1 MPISGPAELPQD
13 QSADDALSV
22 CFDYEQLTEP
32 LDLLGTT
39 LLYLRASSDCSCGL
53 IAARL
58 CDVAPDGTS
67 TLIRYGVL
75 NLKQRNGREALAEV
89 TPGESMDMVIRLND
103 VGWSIKPQHK
113 VRLAL
118 SSQLWPMAWP
128 VAERATITLNLVHC
142 SLDLPI
148 RTNNTCN
155 DIESPFEPPAA
166 ADPLP
171 HDIILPTKATRNVNT
186 NIETGEITYKI
197 KIDGGK
203 TKYRDID
210 LTYGSNSSQKYTIV
224 DGDPLSACIEYKSDF
239 SFEREGWDIRT
250 QSKLKTTCDAFN
262 FILRGRILGFENG
275 QQVFIRD
282 WNIKIPRLVF

>member
-1 MPISGPAELPQD
+1 MISFG
-13 QSADDALSV
+13 
-22 CFDYEQLTEP
+22 
-32 LDLLGTT
+32 
-39 LLYLRASSDCSCGL
+39 
-53 IAARL
+53 I
-58 CDVAPDGTS
+58 
-67 TLIRYGVL
+67 L
-75 NLKQRNGREALAEV
+75 NLKQRNGREVLTKI
-89 TPGESMDMVIRLND
+89 TPGESLDVIIRLND
-103 VGWSIKPQHK
+103 TGWSLKPKHK
-113 VRLAL
+113 LRLAL

-239 SFEREGWDIRT
+239 SFEREGWYIRT
-250 QSKLKTTCDAFN
+250 RSRLKTTCDASN
-262 FILRGRILGFENG
+262 FILKGRILGFENG

-282 WNIKIPRLVF
+282 WNVKIPRLIF